1 MAKLINDKNGIPITE
16 GQKFKFKLKKEVN
29 KSIELIG
36 SFSWNQNELRYEI
49 DIWGDEVYVCL
60 SYVGNG
66 FMYDFEI
73 I

>member
-1 MAKLINDKNGIPITE
+1 MAKLINDKNGKTIIE
-16 GQKFKFKLKKEVN
+16 GQKFKFKLLKEVN

-36 SFSWNQNELRYEI
+36 SFSWNQDELRYDI
-49 DIWGDEVYVCL
+49 DVWENEEYDCL
-60 SYVGNG
+60 NYVGNG